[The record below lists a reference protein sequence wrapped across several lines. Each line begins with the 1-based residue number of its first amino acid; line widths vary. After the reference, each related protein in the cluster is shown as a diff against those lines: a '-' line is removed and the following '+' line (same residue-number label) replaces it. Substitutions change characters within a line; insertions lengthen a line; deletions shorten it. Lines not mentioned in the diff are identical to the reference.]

1 MEHFLEGETESTPFQ
16 RYSLNKASGKC
27 KTSIYVL
34 TNIFHHPM
42 KQVNDWALNRTL
54 LPNLIALSM
63 LYGHLSI
70 KIDGAAEK
78 IFAQKVKRPEEM
90 IPSRVAARLVVYLL
104 RNRYLVSALKI
115 RAQKFNEAKQVN
127 QSFKLIGNISGI
139 ENIYIFEKTC

>member
-1 MEHFLEGETESTPFQ
+1 
-16 RYSLNKASGKC
+16 
-27 KTSIYVL
+27 
-34 TNIFHHPM
+34 
-42 KQVNDWALNRTL
+42 
-54 LPNLIALSM
+54 M

-104 RNRYLVSALKI
+104 RNSRNRYLVSALKI

>member
-1 MEHFLEGETESTPFQ
+1 MEHFLERETESTPFQ
-16 RYSLNKASGKC
+16 IYSLNKASAKC

-34 TNIFHHPM
+34 TDIFHHPM
-42 KQVNDWALNRTL
+42 VNDWALNRTL

-90 IPSRVAARLVVYLL
+90 IPSRVAARLVFNLL
-104 RNRYLVSALKI
+104 RNRYL
-115 RAQKFNEAKQVN
+115 
-127 QSFKLIGNISGI
+127 
-139 ENIYIFEKTC
+139 

>member
-1 MEHFLEGETESTPFQ
+1 MQNLHLCLD
-16 RYSLNKASGKC
+16 RYLPSSNE
-27 KTSIYVL
+27 VL
-34 TNIFHHPM
+34 G
-42 KQVNDWALNRTL
+42 NDWALNRTL

-115 RAQKFNEAKQVN
+115 RALKFM
-127 QSFKLIGNISGI
+127 F
-139 ENIYIFEKTC
+139 